1 MSHWDHGPN
10 EVDEHDHP
18 HLASRN
24 ARYGLVLFVIY
35 LAFYAGF
42 VLLGTFAPAWLAQ
55 RPWAGVNMAIWYGFG
70 LIGAAFAV
78 ALGYSWLC
86 RARDAT

>member
-1 MSHWDHGPN
+1 MPHWDHDPN
-10 EVDEHDHP
+10 EADERDQP

-42 VLLGTFAPAWLAQ
+42 VLLGTFALGWLAQ

-70 LIGAAFAV
+70 LIAGAFAV
-78 ALGYSWLC
+78 ALAYSWLC
-86 RARDAT
+86 RARDAS